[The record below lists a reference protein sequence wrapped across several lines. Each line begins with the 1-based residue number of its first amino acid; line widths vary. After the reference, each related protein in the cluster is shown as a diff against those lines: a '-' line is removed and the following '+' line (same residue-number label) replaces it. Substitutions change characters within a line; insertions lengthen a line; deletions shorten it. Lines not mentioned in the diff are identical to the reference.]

1 MLLSWNMTLI
11 WTRYEEPLLYGSFP
25 EGFLW
30 GTATAAYQV
39 CQGEEEDI
47 YSFSL
52 SLHFDQI
59 SNFCF
64 HHNLKEGGANKEIII
79 WATFT
84 FGHFHFRPLL
94 LLQQQVEGG
103 ANEGGKGKSI
113 WDTFTSQPGNIDDGS
128 SGEVFLWNDLDN
140 FAFVPISKRLP
151 VTATT
156 NMARTW
162 LWWRGWGSI
171 LTGGFVS
178 PSFQPI

>member
-1 MLLSWNMTLI
+1 MTLI
-11 WTRYEEPLLYGSFP
+11 WSRYEEPLLYGSFP

-84 FGHFHFRPLL
+84 FGHFYFCNNRWKEEPTRGGRERASGTLSPLSRGTSMMDR
-94 LLQQQVEGG
+94 QERFSF
-103 ANEGGKGKSI
+103 EMI
-113 WDTFTSQPGNIDDGS
+113 WIILHLSQY
-128 SGEVFLWNDLDN
+128 
-140 FAFVPISKRLP
+140 
-151 VTATT
+151 
-156 NMARTW
+156 
-162 LWWRGWGSI
+162 
-171 LTGGFVS
+171 
-178 PSFQPI
+178 